1 MAGDMN
7 LRLMELAGKGYCC
20 SQIMV
25 LLALDETGREN
36 PDLVRASMGLC
47 KGLGDCSGTC
57 GVYTGA
63 ALVLGLYAG
72 KGTDM
77 EAADVKLPLM
87 LDELRE
93 WFAQTT
99 DPFGGTTCGA
109 ILDGG
114 ECGKPHKERCGA
126 LMDAASE
133 ETRRILVDAG
143 LDPAEGRELP

>member
-1 MAGDMN
+1 MN

-20 SQIMV
+20 SQIMII
-25 LLALDETGREN
+25 LALEEMGREN
-36 PDLVRASMGLC
+36 PDLIRASMGLC

-77 EAADVKLPLM
+77 EAADDRLPLL
-87 LDELRE
+87 LDALWE
-93 WFAQTT
+93 WFAKVT
-99 DPFGGTTCGA
+99 DPFGGMTCRA

-114 ECGKPHKERCGA
+114 ECGKPHQERCGV
-126 LMDAASE
+126 LMETASE
-133 ETRRILVDAG
+133 EVRRILVDAG